1 MLNTV
6 ILLFSNFVVFHLY
19 FQNIYS
25 FIELK
30 YSCNELLK
38 FKNWK
43 IVWKFKIFDFF
54 LNLEASIQI
63 ILAFI
68 LLILGVLSYVPCPLK
83 NP

>member
-1 MLNTV
+1 M
-6 ILLFSNFVVFHLY
+6 S
-19 FQNIYS
+19 YS
-25 FIELK
+25 SSRIEKL
-30 YSCNELLK
+30 SENSRFLT
-38 FKNWK
+38 
-43 IVWKFKIFDFF
+43 FF